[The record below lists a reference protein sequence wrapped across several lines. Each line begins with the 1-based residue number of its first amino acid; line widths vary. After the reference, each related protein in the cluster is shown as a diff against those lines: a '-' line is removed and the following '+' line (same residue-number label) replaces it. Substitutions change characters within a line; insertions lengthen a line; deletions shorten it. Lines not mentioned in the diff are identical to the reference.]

1 MLRPDAIARMVGRDG
16 LEPAHERTKSVRQ
29 EGELLLQR
37 VVDAAAAVEARH
49 VLEARAGPV
58 VDDEE
63 GEQGCA
69 HGIEPP
75 DPGRVADEREEQ
87 RERVEDDVGLAV
99 LGEGLH
105 LRRLDADAAEPDE
118 AL

>member
-1 MLRPDAIARMVGRDG
+1 MMKR
-16 LEPAHERTKSVRQ
+16 
-29 EGELLLQR
+29 
-37 VVDAAAAVEARH
+37 
-49 VLEARAGPV
+49 
-58 VDDEE
+58 

-75 DPGRVADEREEQ
+75 DPGRVADEGEEQ
-87 RERVEDDVGLAV
+87 RERAEDDVGLAV